1 MKLLSILA
9 DPRDADRVEGIA
21 TSCGVEEFRVDAPV
35 QSGHQSMRILVTDDK
50 VQALLDELAPLVD
63 RVAGARVLVIPVEV
77 SLPQQSDEERK
88 KEDAALAAR
97 EELYADAEK
106 SARLGRDYLVLVV
119 LSTVVAAIGLL
130 EDNVAA
136 IIGAMVIAPLL
147 GPNMAFGL
155 GTALGDSELMRSA
168 FASLAAGI
176 LLAVGISSVIG
187 LVWPWESYSHE
198 LISRTNVGWDSV
210 VLALASGAAAALS
223 MTTGLSSVL
232 VGVMVAVALLP
243 PASTFG
249 MMLGAGKWQLAA
261 GAGLLLA
268 VNVVCVNLA
277 CKLVFLSK
285 GIAPRTWWQKKSA
298 SRSMKIYITV
308 WVVTLLVLSLA
319 IHLRN
324 QLNLQ

>member
-21 TSCGVEEFRVDAPV
+21 ASCGVEEFRVDAPV